1 MGVLVRDGLMPVE
14 PNQAETAARFA
25 GHLRRVTSHPQV
37 ITRPS
42 DQDTPSRSL
51 VQAMCIALRAVA
63 VEV

>member
-42 DQDTPSRSL
+42 ADQDTPSRS
-51 VQAMCIALRAVA
+51 ARAGYVHRA
-63 VEV
+63 